1 MNITYKT
8 AEAVC
13 EGHPDKLCDKI
24 ADAILD
30 AHLRKDKS
38 SRVACEVMA
47 IGKVIIVGGEITS
60 EEKVDIPAVVRR
72 VLTDVGLDA
81 KSYIVKLHIRKQSAD
96 IARLV
101 LG

>member
-1 MNITYKT
+1 M
-8 AEAVC
+8 
-13 EGHPDKLCDKI
+13 CDQI

-60 EEKVDIPAVVRR
+60 EEKVDIPASVTYIAPSAFNYNNIREFVVSDDNEYSIADNEYYRDNS
-72 VLTDVGLDA
+72 VDCSFD
-81 KSYIVKLHIRKQSAD
+81 SAY
-96 IARLV
+96 R
-101 LG
+101 